1 MGQRNGFSQSDITKI
16 NNMYLCRP
24 AGSPAGSPA
33 GGSVTPVRPAGGSGF
48 LGLVG
53 SLFGLKHEENETAIE
68 SATAA

>member
-16 NNMYLCRP
+16 NNMYLCR
-24 AGSPAGSPA
+24 PAGSPA